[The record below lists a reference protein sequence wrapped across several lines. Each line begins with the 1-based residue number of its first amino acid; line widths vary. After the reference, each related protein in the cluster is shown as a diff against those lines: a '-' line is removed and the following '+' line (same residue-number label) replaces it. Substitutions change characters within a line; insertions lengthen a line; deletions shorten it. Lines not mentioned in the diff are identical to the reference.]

1 MTDAQPSTDP
11 APTPPV
17 VTLVVT
23 LVVNRTFSSNTYL
36 VRTPVEGHCIVVDP
50 GLDAELTEQ
59 ALAAQG
65 LRPVAVFCTHG
76 HFDHIGSAAH
86 FRKRYGI
93 ALHLHG
99 ADQKLVK
106 SANFML
112 MACHIEA
119 RIETPPIDVVA
130 MDRTVVEVDG
140 APLQFVHVPGHTP
153 GSCFLQYRGNL
164 FTGDTL
170 YRNAVGL
177 VDFPGE
183 NPVQLRESLLR
194 VWDELDES
202 LEVYPGHGRS
212 GPLGVIKA
220 NNRPLRAFLGLDTS
234 AESPAIPPDRPRRS
248 GGASALAAFK
258 EELE

>member
-1 MTDAQPSTDP
+1 MSEVLPSTDL
-11 APTPPV
+11 APPPS
-17 VTLVVT
+17 VVT

-36 VRTPVEGHCIVVDP
+36 VRTPIPGHCIVVDP

-59 ALAAQG
+59 ALAAHG

-76 HFDHIGSAAH
+76 HFDHVGSAAH
-86 FRKRYGI
+86 FRKQYGI
-93 ALHLHG
+93 AVHLHG

-112 MACHIEA
+112 MACHIDA
-119 RIETPPIDVVA
+119 RIETPPIDA
-130 MDRTVVEVDG
+130 LAADETVVEIDG
-140 APLQFVHVPGHTP
+140 APLRFVHVPGHTP
-153 GSCFLQYRGNL
+153 GSCFLRYLGNL

-183 NPVQLRESLLR
+183 NPAQLRASLLK
-194 VWDELDES
+194 VWDRLDES

-212 GPLGVIKA
+212 GPLGTIKA
-220 NNRPLRAFLGLDTS
+220 TNRPLRAFLGLETP
-234 AESPAIPPDRPRRS
+234 AASPASPAARRRRA
-248 GGASALAAFK
+248 GGPSALAAFK
-258 EELE
+258 GELE